1 MAVLCIE
8 DCPDILDNLCE
19 MLEMEGYHAIPAS
32 NGKVGVQIALLEVP
46 DFIICNIR
54 MPYLD
59 GYQVLRI
66 LRAFSKTRRIP
77 FLFLSA
83 DVLGSSIIK
92 GLILG
97 ANYYLTKPYSM
108 TELISILR
116 RHERLVCQD

>member
-32 NGKVGVQIALLEVP
+32 NGKVGVQIAILEVP
-46 DFIICNIR
+46 DFIICNMR

-66 LRAFSKTRRIP
+66 IRTFSITRRIP
-77 FLFLSA
+77 FMFLSTNTMR
-83 DVLGSSIIK
+83 SSILRAI
-92 GLILG
+92 LLG